1 MFVRFKGKVVDEL
14 RIVHFKNKELYKD
27 FLDKYYDKQFSY
39 ANGTSYK
46 EALRYY
52 DKYYDEF
59 CVWIHNNAGLN
70 NKYTNLS
77 FGSLSYARSYYANTN
92 IEEYTIDNNNKLEI
106 E

>member
-1 MFVRFKGKVVDEL
+1 MFVRFKGTIVNKL

-39 ANGTSYK
+39 AANGTTYKQALNFYNSYGSN
-46 EALRYY
+46 
-52 DKYYDEF
+52 F
-59 CVWIHNNAGLN
+59 CVWI
-70 NKYTNLS
+70 NKYDKQRCRCSLS
-77 FGSLSYARSYYANTN
+77 FGSLPYARMNYSSTN